1 MASRTA
7 RKGTSRYK
15 IRNWKQYEAG
25 LIQRGSIS
33 FWINDDAIDQW
44 NPEAKDKT
52 RGRQEEYSDLAIQ
65 ICLTFRLLYRQALRQ
80 TEGFINSLLKLMDLD
95 LICPDHTTL
104 SRRSQT
110 LKELQEQ
117 LKKVQKKES
126 IHILID
132 STGLKIYGAGE
143 WEEPKHGKGRRKGWM
158 KLHLAIDE
166 NSKEI
171 EASTLTDHLT
181 SDASQ
186 VKPLLDN
193 VDAEI
198 GDVKADGAYDYDSV
212 LQVLK
217 DLEIKGKGIFPP
229 RSDAILSEDWKEK
242 MTQRDLNILRIHMD
256 GRDVWEYASGYS
268 KRNLVENAMFR
279 FKNNIGPKLRARTS
293 KRQEAEIKL
302 GVHILNQMTRLGMSD
317 SVRIR

>member
-33 FWINDDAIDQW
+33 FWINDDTIDQW

-143 WEEPKHGKGRRKGWM
+143 WEEAKHGKGRRKGWM

-193 VDAEI
+193 VDSEI

-212 LQVLK
+212 LQVGIGAQIDIL
-217 DLEIKGKGIFPP
+217 IK
-229 RSDAILSEDWKEK
+229 IL
-242 MTQRDLNILRIHMD
+242 
-256 GRDVWEYASGYS
+256 
-268 KRNLVENAMFR
+268 
-279 FKNNIGPKLRARTS
+279 
-293 KRQEAEIKL
+293 
-302 GVHILNQMTRLGMSD
+302 
-317 SVRIR
+317 

>member
-1 MASRTA
+1 
-7 RKGTSRYK
+7 
-15 IRNWKQYEAG
+15 
-25 LIQRGSIS
+25 
-33 FWINDDAIDQW
+33 
-44 NPEAKDKT
+44 
-52 RGRQEEYSDLAIQ
+52 
-65 ICLTFRLLYRQALRQ
+65 
-80 TEGFINSLLKLMDLD
+80 MDLE

-117 LKKVQKKES
+117 LKKVKKKES

-143 WEEPKHGKGRRKGWM
+143 WEEAKHGKGRRKGWM

-212 LQVLK
+212 LQV
-217 DLEIKGKGIFPP
+217 GVVAQRYFGIGSPIFL
-229 RSDAILSEDWKEK
+229 AFYLILTE
-242 MTQRDLNILRIHMD
+242 
-256 GRDVWEYASGYS
+256 
-268 KRNLVENAMFR
+268 
-279 FKNNIGPKLRARTS
+279 
-293 KRQEAEIKL
+293 
-302 GVHILNQMTRLGMSD
+302 SD
-317 SVRIR
+317 SPNRVI